1 MAMEFF
7 GDSDIESFSET
18 SSDDQDDIFSIYS
31 GHAQSILS
39 SLEDSIEKIDDFL
52 SFERGF
58 TYGDIVRSA
67 TNPSGQMGKVVD
79 LKMCVDLENVFGE
92 GIKDVNSGKLLR
104 MRSILVGD
112 YVIHGP
118 WLGRVE
124 KVVDKVGVVFDDGSK
139 CDIMATDQ
147 AEVIPLSPNLLDD
160 SLYPYHPGQRVRVS
174 RPTVSKPA
182 RWLRG
187 ISNKIKHDGT
197 VVSVEVGCVYID
209 WLSSAMIGNSL
220 SLPPPTRLQ
229 DPKNLTLLSY
239 FSYANWQ
246 IGDWCILLSETAFPR
261 RELDSKF
268 DEICS
273 IVKKKIKVDVM
284 WQDGS
289 FSLGLD
295 SHTLFPVGV
304 LNAHDFF
311 PEQFVLEKTSS
322 DDPVTAVYHRWGA
335 VRSVDATEKTVKVK
349 WDSTNGACKEA
360 GEPKIMEETVSA
372 YELVEHP
379 EYSFNIGDIVFMS
392 NTNQFSDQLNKMS
405 IEDSTRSGSEK
416 CDLDLS
422 DLNRCFL
429 SCIGYII
436 GFKDG
441 EIEVQWASG
450 VMEKVAPYKLLRVK
464 KDDGS
469 VATHF
474 LQENV
479 PEFRDEMTDY
489 EKQSADNQ
497 NLSESHS
504 NAAVDSQN
512 GHGSSHFLS
521 LSQAAF
527 GLITS
532 IASNFFKSHAST
544 SLSHPMSCTHA
555 IDETEIG
562 SFDEQ
567 NLESCDNFSYFH
579 TPKTRDFDNSNVS
592 SKQDV
597 DKDLANTEPRPA
609 TKTKG
614 LRKFKQFDVVD
625 DCSGHHFADSAGNGA
640 TSTQMRIGWLKKV
653 QHEWNILEKDLPE
666 SIYVRVY
673 EDRIDLL
680 RAAIVGAPGTPYH
693 DGLFFFD
700 IVLPPDYPNVPP
712 LVHYHSGGL
721 RLNPNLYESGRVCLS
736 LLNTWTGTGSE
747 VWNPGS
753 STILQVLLSLQ
764 ALVLNEKPYFNEAGY
779 DEQIGKAEG
788 ENNSVSY
795 NENAYL
801 GTCKCML
808 YQLRKPLKHFEEL
821 VEEHFERQSTMIL
834 SACKAYMEGAPIGF
848 QTNSELEKGNSKGF
862 KIMLAKLFPKLV
874 QAFSEKGINC
884 GQFIEPEN

>member
-1 MAMEFF
+1 MEFF

-79 LKMCVDLENVFGE
+79 LKVCVDLENVFGE

-124 KVVDKVGVVFDDGSK
+124 KVADKVGVVFDDGSK

-147 AEVIPLSPNLLDD
+147 AQVIPLSPNLLDD

-187 ISNKIKHDGT
+187 ISNKTKHDGT

-209 WLSSAMIGNSL
+209 WISSAMIDSCL

-229 DPKNLTLLSY
+229 DPKNVTLLSY

-246 IGDWCILLSETAFPR
+246 LGDWCILPSETAFPR

-268 DEICS
+268 DEMCS

-295 SHTLFPVGV
+295 SHTLLPVGV

-322 DDPVTAVYHRWGA
+322 DDPVTAVYHRWGV

-349 WDSTNGACKEA
+349 WDSTNGAAKEVD
-360 GEPKIMEETVSA
+360 EPKIMEETVSA

-379 EYSFNIGDIVFMS
+379 EFSFNIGDIVFMS
-392 NTNQFSDQLNKMS
+392 NTNQISDQLNKMS
-405 IEDSTRSGSEK
+405 IEGSTRSGSEK

-422 DLNRCFL
+422 DLKRCFL
-429 SCIGYII
+429 SCIGYIV
-436 GFKDG
+436 GFKGG

-450 VMEKVAPYKLLRVK
+450 VTEKVAPYKILRVE

-479 PEFRDEMTDY
+479 PEFRDEMADY

-512 GHGSSHFLS
+512 GHGSSHILS

-544 SLSHPMSCTHA
+544 SMSHPMSCTHA
-555 IDETEIG
+555 IDETEIE

-579 TPKTRDFDNSNVS
+579 TPKIRDFDNSSVS
-592 SKQDV
+592 SKQDD
-597 DKDLANTEPRPA
+597 DKDLANPEPRPA

-625 DCSGHHFADSAGNGA
+625 DCSGHHFADSAQNGA
-640 TSTQMRIGWLKKV
+640 TSTQMRKGWLKNV
-653 QHEWNILEKDLPE
+653 QHEWSILEKDLPE

-747 VWNPGS
+747 VWNPES

-808 YQLRKPLKHFEEL
+808 YQLRKPPKHFEEL
-821 VEEHFERQSTMIL
+821 VEEHFERRSTMIL
-834 SACKAYMEGAPIGF
+834 SACKAYMEGVPIGF
-848 QTNSELEKGNSKGF
+848 QTNNELEKGNSKGF

-874 QAFSEKGINC
+874 QAFSEKGIDC